1 MGIILKQSRV
11 LNLFDLKSICF
22 GRNESDQMEC
32 KEIIKVIV
40 SVSDVPLKFYASLCV
55 DYYKKISEVTHT
67 FNRIFSNWHN
77 AAVVCFDSHQ
87 DLIPPIT
94 SVFVKAR
101 CYVAV
106 LTGIIQSF
114 R

>member
-1 MGIILKQSRV
+1 
-11 LNLFDLKSICF
+11 
-22 GRNESDQMEC
+22 MEC
-32 KEIIKVIV
+32 KEVMKVIV
-40 SVSDVPLKFYASLCV
+40 SVSDGPLKFNASLCV
-55 DYYKKISEVTHT
+55 DYYENFSEVTHT
-67 FNRIFSNWHN
+67 FNRIFSGWHN

-87 DLIPPIT
+87 DLIPLIT

-106 LTGIIQSF
+106 LTGISQSF